1 VVTDPEFAAQWRDLR
16 NGLARM
22 LAPYVP
28 EARVRD
34 VAGEIV
40 AELIA
45 GPGWRPPLEVAPDVI
60 ARSRAERTRRALAA
74 EQGEGEP

>member
-45 GPGWRPPLEVAPDVI
+45 GPGWRAPLEVRRD
-60 ARSRAERTRRALAA
+60 RRRRLRAGAGA
-74 EQGEGEP
+74 